1 MTTRTGRTDMTF
13 HSGVVRTSDPDA
25 PLAEAV
31 AVVDGRIAA
40 VGSTTD
46 VLAATSSDTRVVD
59 LGGASVTPGLID
71 SHLHPLWGARL
82 SAGIDLEG
90 VATLEGVRAAIA
102 AEAARLEEGEWVRG
116 WNLDYVAFD
125 GAAPHRAVLDEA
137 AGGRPVLLMFYDLH
151 TALASEVALAAAGID
166 GPREFGDASSIVVDS
181 AGVLTG
187 ELREPSA
194 YDLVVNAAPA
204 PSLDD
209 DCAMLRATFRDLAA
223 VGLTGCAVM
232 DGSVRLLDVLERM
245 EETADL
251 GFRLDVFLWHRPEDD
266 DAAVEA
272 TIAAG
277 RRSGRSWRVAGI
289 KLFSDGVIDTGTA
302 WLHEPDTCG
311 AGRAGFWP
319 DWDRY
324 RAVIRRYDEA
334 GLQLATH
341 AVGDGAVSAVLDAY
355 AELPPAVPERP
366 RRIEH
371 LEVLSDADVEQLR
384 GTGVVASMQPLHM
397 QWRHADLSDSW
408 ATRLGAE
415 RAATGFRA
423 RDVLDAGVPTVFG
436 SDWPVASFDPRTG
449 LAWACAR
456 TAPGAVAVGDG
467 ADAAGVVFEPEQR
480 VSVEDA
486 LVAYTRSAAL
496 ALGDPDRGVLRL
508 GAVADLVVW
517 DVDPATVAPTA
528 LGSIAIRTTMVGG
541 VLTHDRPAPA

>member
-1 MTTRTGRTDMTF
+1 MVNQTVRPDVTF

-25 PLAEAV
+25 PLAEAI

-40 VGSTTD
+40 VGRTD
-46 VLAATSSDTRVVD
+46 EVLAATSPDARVVD
-59 LGGASVTPGLID
+59 LAGAAVTPGLID

-90 VATLEGVRAAIA
+90 VSTLDGLRRAVA
-102 AEAARLEEGEWVRG
+102 AEAARLGPDEWVRG
-116 WNLDYVAFD
+116 WNLDYVAFE
-125 GAAPHRAVLDEA
+125 GGAPHRAVLDEA

-151 TALASEVALAAAGID
+151 TALASAAALEAAGID
-166 GPREFGDASSIVVDS
+166 GPRTFGDASSIVLDGD
-181 AGVLTG
+181 GVPTG
-187 ELREPSA
+187 ELQEPSA
-194 YDLVVNAAPA
+194 YDLIVSAAPA
-204 PSLDD
+204 PSLDEE
-209 DCAMLRATFRDLAA
+209 CEMLRAAFAGFAA
-223 VGLTGCAVM
+223 VGLTGCGVM

-245 EETADL
+245 EETGEL

-272 TIAAG
+272 AITAS
-277 RRSGRSWRVAGI
+277 RRAGRSWRVAGI

-355 AELPPAVPERP
+355 ADLPPAAPERP

-384 GTGVVASMQPLHM
+384 GSGVVASMQPLHM

-423 RDVLDAGVPTVFG
+423 RDLLDAGVPTVFG
-436 SDWPVASFDPRTG
+436 SDWPVAAFDTRIG
-449 LAWACAR
+449 LAWACGR
-456 TAPGAVAVGDG
+456 TAPGSNGEG
-467 ADAAGVVFEPEQR
+467 AVFEPEQR
-480 VSVEDA
+480 VSMEEA
-486 LVAYTRSAAL
+486 LAAYTRSAAL
-496 ALGDPDRGVLRL
+496 ALGDPDRGVLRV

-517 DVDPATVAPTA
+517 ETDPAAVDPGA
-528 LGSIAIRTTMVGG
+528 LGSVGIRTTMVGG
-541 VLTHDRPAPA
+541 SIVH

>member
-1 MTTRTGRTDMTF
+1 MAVNSPTDVTF
-13 HSGVVRTSDPDA
+13 HSGVVRTSDPDN
-25 PLAEAV
+25 PIAEAV
-31 AVVDGRIAA
+31 SVVGGRIAA
-40 VGSTTD
+40 VGSSAE
-46 VLAATSSDTRVVD
+46 VLAATPPGARVVD
-59 LGGASVTPGLID
+59 LGGAAVTPGLID

-90 VATLEGVRAAIA
+90 VTTLAGVRDAIA
-102 AEAARLEEGEWVRG
+102 AEAARLGDGEWVRG
-116 WNLDYVAFD
+116 WNLDYVAFE

-151 TALASEVALAAAGID
+151 TGLASAAALAAAGID
-166 GPREFGDASSIVVDS
+166 GPREFGDASSIVVDDD
-181 AGVLTG
+181 GVPTG

-194 YDLVVNAAPA
+194 YDLVVDAAPA
-204 PSLDD
+204 TSVDEE
-209 DCAMLRATFRDLAA
+209 CEMLRATFAGFGA

-245 EETADL
+245 EETGEL

-311 AGRAGFWP
+311 SGLAGFWP

-341 AVGDGAVSAVLDAY
+341 AVGDRAVSAVIDAY
-355 AELPPAVPERP
+355 AELPPAAPERP

-371 LEVLSDADVEQLR
+371 LEVLADADVEQLR
-384 GTGVVASMQPLHM
+384 GTGIVASMQPLHM
-397 QWRHADLSDSW
+397 QWRHEDLSDSW

-415 RAATGFRA
+415 RASTGFRA
-423 RDVLDAGVPTVFG
+423 RDVLEAGVPTVFG
-436 SDWPVASFDPRTG
+436 SDWPVAAFDPRIG
-449 LAWACAR
+449 LAWACGR
-456 TAPGAVAVGDG
+456 TAPGAS
-467 ADAAGVVFEPEQR
+467 ADGVVFEPEQR
-480 VSVEDA
+480 VSIEDA
-486 LVAYTRSAAL
+486 IVAYTRSAAL
-496 ALGDPDRGVLRL
+496 ALGDPARGVLRV

-517 DVDPATVAPTA
+517 DTDPALIDPTA
-528 LGSIAIRTTMVGG
+528 LATVPVRTTLVAGTI
-541 VLTHDRPAPA
+541 VHDTPA

>member
-1 MTTRTGRTDMTF
+1 MTGRSDVTF

-25 PLAEAV
+25 PVAEAV

-40 VGSTTD
+40 VGTTAD
-46 VLAATSSDTRVVD
+46 VLDATAPDAQLIDLQGAA
-59 LGGASVTPGLID
+59 VTPGLID

-82 SAGIDLEG
+82 SAGIDLGG
-90 VATLEGVRAAIA
+90 VTTLDGVRAAVA
-102 AEAARLEEGEWVRG
+102 AEAAGLGDGEWVRG

-125 GAAPHRAVLDEA
+125 GGAPHRDALDDA

-151 TALASEVALAAAGID
+151 TALASSAALAAAGID

-181 AGVLTG
+181 HGAPTG

-194 YDLVVNAAPA
+194 YDLVLDAAPA
-204 PSLDD
+204 PSLDEE
-209 DCAMLRATFRDLAA
+209 CAMLRSAFDSFAA

-232 DGSVRLLDVLERM
+232 DGSARLLDVLERL
-245 EETADL
+245 EESGEL
-251 GFRLDVFLWHRPEDD
+251 GLRLDVFLWHRPEHD
-266 DAAVEA
+266 DATVAE
-272 TIAAG
+272 TIETA
-277 RRSGRSWRVAGI
+277 RRVGRSWRVAGI

-311 AGRAGFWP
+311 SGLSGFWP

-341 AVGDGAVSAVLDAY
+341 AVGDRAVSAVLDAY
-355 AELPPAVPERP
+355 AELPPAPADRP

-408 ATRLGAE
+408 ASRLGAE
-415 RAATGFRA
+415 RSSTGFRA
-423 RDVLDAGVPTVFG
+423 KDVLDAGVPTVFG
-436 SDWPVASFDPRTG
+436 SDWPVAGFDPRVG
-449 LAWACAR
+449 LVWACGR
-456 TAPGAVAVGDG
+456 TAPDG
-467 ADAAGVVFEPEQR
+467 GQGGVVFEPEQR
-480 VSVEDA
+480 VGVEDA

-496 ALGDPDRGVLRL
+496 ALGDPDRGVLRV

-517 DVDPATVAPTA
+517 DVDPVSVDPTE
-528 LGSIAIRTTMVGG
+528 LGGNGIRTTMVGG
-541 VLTHDRPAPA
+541 VVIHSAPAS